1 MKWQDF
7 KWVVENFGNIL
18 MMILVTFFITGSC
31 LELIA
36 RLIPTEKPDSLTT
49 KIGLKMGNFGTGL
62 VAIGT
67 GVTKF
72 LDFVHF
78 PNRLKK

>member
-18 MMILVTFFITGSC
+18 MMILATFFIFGSVV
-31 LELIA
+31 ELIA
-36 RLIPTEKPDSLTT
+36 RIIPTEKPDSILTR
-49 KIGLKMGNFGTGL
+49 IGLKMGNFGKGL

-67 GVTKF
+67 GVTKL
-72 LDFVHF
+72 LDLVHF
-78 PNRLKK
+78 PNRLK